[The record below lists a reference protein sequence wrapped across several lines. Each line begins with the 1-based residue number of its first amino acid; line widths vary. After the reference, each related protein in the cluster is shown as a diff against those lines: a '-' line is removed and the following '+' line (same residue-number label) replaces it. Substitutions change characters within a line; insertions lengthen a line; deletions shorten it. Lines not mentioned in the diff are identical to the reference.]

1 MFADREASV
10 NNLQKTGEELLNT
23 TEDEDKK
30 KEIEKDLERVKNL
43 WDTLKDKTDNRKEKL
58 DEALPVS
65 EKFNKDMVDV
75 MKALEEL
82 DKKVNSEDN
91 APSCDP
97 IKIDEQ

>member
-82 DKKVNSEDN
+82 EKKVS
-91 APSCDP
+91 
-97 IKIDEQ
+97 

>member
-30 KEIEKDLERVKNL
+30 KEIEKDLEKVKNL
-43 WDTLKDKTDNRKEKL
+43 WDTLKDKTDDRKEKL

-82 DKKVNSEDN
+82 DKKVNSDGN
-91 APSCDP
+91 VPSCDP
-97 IKIDEQ
+97 KRWMNK